1 MTKAAKQVLSDA
13 MALAD
18 SERAE
23 LAARLLDTLD
33 ATVDKDY
40 VPAWEAEIAQR
51 VRELD
56 NGTVTPIP
64 WKTAREM
71 IRQGDDAE
79 AD

>member
-13 MALAD
+13 MALDD

-33 ATVDKDY
+33 ASVDEDY
-40 VPAWEAEIAQR
+40 VPAWEAEITQR

-56 NGTVTPIP
+56 KGTVKGIP
-64 WKTAREM
+64 WEKARAM
-71 IRQGDDAE
+71 IRQGRDAE